1 MTKSRKA
8 KPHTAKKHHHKKG
21 GKKGGLKGTEEL
33 KKAKKG
39 SMQAMAKPFGTI
51 AGLFLSSLAGNGID
65 KIKFL
70 APDPAVTTFQV
81 KSIIKPAMLLLAG
94 AGTVFGT
101 HGKNTPTMEFVNGL
115 GWGFITGGTFNVV
128 KVVLKKDP
136 FSGLGKSDEALQA
149 ANDSEYYKQQMNEM
163 AKVLEQNKF
172 KVELPRLQSGASVD
186 GITSLER
193 TKQMN
198 DTSMIL

>member
-1 MTKSRKA
+1 MKKTTEPHKTKK
-8 KPHTAKKHHHKKG
+8 HKKG
-21 GKKGGLKGTEEL
+21 AKKGLKGVA
-33 KKAKKG
+33 KVAAAKKG
-39 SMQAMAKPFGTI
+39 LGEVAKPFGI
-51 AGLFLSSLAGNGID
+51 ILGLAASSLAGHGID

-70 APDPAVTTFQV
+70 APDPTNEKFQV
-81 KSIIKPAMLLLAG
+81 KSLVKPAILLLAG
-94 AGTVFGT
+94 AGTVYGT
-101 HGKNTPTMEFVNGL
+101 HGKATPTMQFVNGL

-136 FSGLGKSDEALQA
+136 FGGLGVTEQSD
-149 ANDSEYYKQQMNEM
+149 ANYYKEQMNEM

-172 KVELPRLQSGASVD
+172 KVELPKLNPGSQEEMK

-193 TKQMN
+193 EAEMR